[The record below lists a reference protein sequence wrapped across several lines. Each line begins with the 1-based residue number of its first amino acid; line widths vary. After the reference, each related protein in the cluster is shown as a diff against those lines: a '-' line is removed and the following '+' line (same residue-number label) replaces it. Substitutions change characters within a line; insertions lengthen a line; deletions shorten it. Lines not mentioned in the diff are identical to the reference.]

1 MCTEK
6 VPSNG
11 YGGGIDIGETKSDF
25 VDVIAIGGRKDAVLD
40 FCLNSQFQLSSL
52 RFW

>member
-11 YGGGIDIGETKSDF
+11 YGGIDIGETESDF
-25 VDVIAIGGRKDAVLD
+25 VEVIAIGGRKDAVLD
-40 FCLNSQFQLSSL
+40 FCLNSPFQLSSL

>member
-1 MCTEK
+1 MCSEK
-6 VPSNG
+6 VPSNC
-11 YGGGIDIGETKSDF
+11 YGGIDIAETKSDF

-40 FCLNSQFQLSSL
+40 FCLNSPFQLSSL